1 MTQDEPKQSP
11 TDPTT
16 SNRNHSG
23 RASPGCRVVHVA
35 VPEEVFNHAKA
46 QAYLSGIRWPEFV
59 ARLLSEARP
68 FDDSQAAPST

>member
-1 MTQDEPKQSP
+1 MAHDDPNQSR
-11 TDPTT
+11 TKPTT
-16 SNRNHSG
+16 SNRTQSG

-68 FDDSQAAPST
+68 FDDCQTVSST